1 MSGGHFD
8 YAQHKITDI
17 ASEVEDM
24 IENNWR
30 EFTPA
35 TIASFRTSLFFL
47 RTAAVY
53 AQRID
58 WLVSGD
64 DGEETFLQRLHDDL
78 RSEIEA
84 LEDPLEPLE
93 TVHCIIRNM
102 AFAKE
107 VEQYG
112 RK

>member
-8 YAQHKITDI
+8 YAQDKIPDI
-17 ASEVEDM
+17 VSEVEDM

-35 TIASFRTSLFFL
+35 TIAEFRAAAFL
-47 RTAAVY
+47 LRAASIY

-64 DGEETFLQRLHDDL
+64 DSEETFHQRLAKELWD
-78 RSEIEA
+78 EIEA

-93 TVHCIIRNM
+93 AVHCIIRNM

-107 VEQYG
+107 AEQYG

>member
-8 YAQHKITDI
+8 YAQYKIQDI
-17 ASEVEDM
+17 VTEVEELV
-24 IENNWR
+24 ENNWR
-30 EFTPA
+30 EFTPD

-47 RTAAVY
+47 RTAAIY

-64 DGEETFLQRLHDDL
+64 DSEETF
-78 RSEIEA
+78 RSLLAKE
-84 LEDPLEPLE
+84 LEDEIYE
-93 TVHCIIRNM
+93 
-102 AFAKE
+102 
-107 VEQYG
+107 

>member
-8 YAQHKITDI
+8 YAQFRIADI
-17 ASEVEDM
+17 VAGVEEL
-24 IENNWR
+24 IANNWR

-35 TIASFRTSLFFL
+35 TIAEFRAAAFL
-47 RTAAVY
+47 LRAASIY

-64 DGEETFLQRLHDDL
+64 DGEETFLQRLPDDL

-84 LEDPLEPLE
+84 LDDPLEPLE

-107 VEQYG
+107 AEQYEQ
-112 RK
+112 R

>member
-8 YAQHKITDI
+8 YAQDKITAI
-17 ASEVEDM
+17 VSEVEEL
-24 IENNWR
+24 IANNWR

-35 TIASFRTSLFFL
+35 TIAEFRSGAFL
-47 RTAAVY
+47 LRAAAIY

-64 DGEETFLQRLHDDL
+64 DSEETFHQRLAKELWD
-78 RSEIEA
+78 EIEA

-107 VEQYG
+107 AEQYEQ
-112 RK
+112 R

>member
-35 TIASFRTSLFFL
+35 TIAEFRAAAFL
-47 RTAAVY
+47 LRAASIY

-64 DGEETFLQRLHDDL
+64 DSEETFRSRLAK
-78 RSEIEA
+78 E
-84 LEDPLEPLE
+84 LEDEIYE
-93 TVHCIIRNM
+93 
-102 AFAKE
+102 
-107 VEQYG
+107 

>member
-1 MSGGHFD
+1 M
-8 YAQHKITDI
+8 
-17 ASEVEDM
+17 
-24 IENNWR
+24 R
-30 EFTPA
+30 
-35 TIASFRTSLFFL
+35 
-47 RTAAVY
+47 AAAIY

-64 DGEETFLQRLHDDL
+64 DGEETFHQRLAEEL

-84 LEDPLEPLE
+84 LADPLEPLE
-93 TVHCIIRNM
+93 TVHRIIRNM

-107 VEQYG
+107 AEQYG

>member
-8 YAQHKITDI
+8 YAQFRIEDI
-17 ASEVEDM
+17 VAGVEEL
-24 IENNWR
+24 IANNWR

-35 TIASFRTSLFFL
+35 TIAEFRVGSFFL

-64 DGEETFLQRLHDDL
+64 DSEETFHQRLAKELWD
-78 RSEIEA
+78 EIEA

-93 TVHCIIRNM
+93 AVHCIIRNM

-107 VEQYG
+107 AEQYEQ
-112 RK
+112 R